1 VIGQYGPDANAVQL
15 LGLQKK
21 SERKR
26 LVRRA
31 ASYGYEADLRR
42 LNQGHLRGLRHP
54 SRGLM
59 KVQKIIG

>member
-42 LNQGHLRGLRHP
+42 LNQGHRVAFVTLAEGL
-54 SRGLM
+54 
-59 KVQKIIG
+59 